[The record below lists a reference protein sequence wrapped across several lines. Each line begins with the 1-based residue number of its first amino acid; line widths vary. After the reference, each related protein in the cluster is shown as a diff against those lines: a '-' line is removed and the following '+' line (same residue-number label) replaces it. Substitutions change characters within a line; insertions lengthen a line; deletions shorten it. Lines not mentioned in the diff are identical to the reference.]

1 MNRNEKYHVSAITA
15 YVQMPPCN
23 NIWNLGENKKAKIY
37 NCTPFQK
44 TKVGMSFIHRK
55 SADVAAPLSH
65 PIWAQIP
72 KCNL

>member
-1 MNRNEKYHVSAITA
+1 MFKCHLAITSGT
-15 YVQMPPCN
+15 
-23 NIWNLGENKKAKIY
+23 LEKIRRQRY

-44 TKVGMSFIHRK
+44 TKVGMSFIHRR
-55 SADVAAPLSH
+55 STDVAAPLSH